1 MRLSFFRSGVAA
13 GIVAIMFSLAAC
25 MLAIPLPSAAPL
37 PTITPTQSPL
47 YKRVIL
53 TPAAGHEEGQ
63 QPNYT
68 IDTQTPLLVGS
79 DDRRMEDFN
88 ELMKSI
94 VQEEVDE
101 FKGWMAET
109 PAEPIVGG
117 SFLAVNFAQLSPPGN
132 LLSIK
137 FYIMFYFDGAAH
149 PGHYSRT
156 ITYDLENGEEVS
168 LDQLFLAGVDYLGPI
183 SIYCMDALRERGV
196 TLDEF
201 WIGGAQPTPENYQ
214 NWNITADG
222 LLITFDEYQV
232 APYVA
237 GPQEVVVP
245 YAELASILD
254 PNGPLADI
262 LP

>member
-1 MRLSFFRSGVAA
+1 MKPFTRGILLFFV
-13 GIVAIMFSLAAC
+13 ILSLAAFAC
-25 MLAIPLPSAAPL
+25 SLPAVVGN
-37 PTITPTQSPL
+37 PTIVPSETVVPL
-47 YKRVIL
+47 YQQVTL
-53 TPAAGHEEGQ
+53 SSHADQEEHQ
-63 QPNYT
+63 RPNYS
-68 IDTQTPLLVGS
+68 IDTQTPILEGS
-79 DDRRMEDFN
+79 NDARLEDFN
-88 ELMKSI
+88 GLMKSI
-94 VQEEVDE
+94 VQEEVDA
-101 FKGWMAET
+101 FKEWMAET
-109 PAEPIVGG
+109 PAEPIIGG
-117 SFLAVNFAQLSPPGN
+117 SFLAVNFTQLSPPGN

-156 ITYDLENGEEVS
+156 ITYDLENGGEVS
-168 LDQLFLAGVDYLGPI
+168 LERLFLAGTDYLGPI

-214 NWNITADG
+214 NWNITAEG